1 MAVKLSKNPHDVNE
15 VVERYIVLFLGASP
29 DPIPSELHLQK
40 ELFVFLNVYKN
51 LQEFIHFEKHYKGP
65 YSQEIKE
72 ALESPM
78 YLSNSWQLEDHKIRM
93 TKEGQE
99 VYKELVSFYKDDER
113 FKQLLEAIK
122 LTRRMYD
129 KLSGDELLLL
139 IYLTYPEYKVKSDVF
154 DKLYAM
160 RERLGS
166 ALLQKGIITANRY
179 KEIIAGE
186 NVKRSCS

>member
-1 MAVKLSKNPHDVNE
+1 MVKLSKDPRDVNE

-51 LQEFIHFEKHYKGP
+51 LRDFIHFEKHYKGP
-65 YSQEIKE
+65 YSPEIKE

-78 YLSNSWQLEDHKIRM
+78 YLSNSWQLEDPKIRL
-93 TKEGQE
+93 TKDGQE

-139 IYLTYPEYKVKSDVF
+139 IYLTYPEYKLESNVSEGIYSKKNS
-154 DKLYAM
+154 LA
-160 RERLGS
+160 S
-166 ALLQKGIITANRY
+166 SLLNKGLITEGRF
-179 KEIIAGE
+179 KELVSLLIQGE
-186 NVKRSCS
+186 

>member
-1 MAVKLSKNPHDVNE
+1 MVVKLSKDPRDVNE
-15 VVERYIVLFLGASP
+15 VVERYIVLFLGASL

-51 LQEFIHFEKHYKGP
+51 LREFIHFEKHYKGP

-78 YLSNSWQLEDHKIRM
+78 YLSNSWQLEEPQIRL

-99 VYKELVSFYKDDER
+99 VYRELVSFYKDDER

-139 IYLTYPEYKVKSDVF
+139 SYLTYPDYKMESAVSEKI
-154 DKLYAM
+154 YAKKDSLASNL
-160 RERLGS
+160 RS
-166 ALLQKGIITANRY
+166 KGLITDGRY
-179 KEIIAGE
+179 KEIISVASS
-186 NVKRSCS
+186 R